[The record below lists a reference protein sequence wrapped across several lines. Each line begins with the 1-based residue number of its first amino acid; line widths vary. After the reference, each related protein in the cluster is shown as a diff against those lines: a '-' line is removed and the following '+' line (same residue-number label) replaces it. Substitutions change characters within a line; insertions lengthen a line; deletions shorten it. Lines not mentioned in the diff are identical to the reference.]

1 MADWFLEG
9 YFDGDDKLRQLH
21 LVNLPQV
28 IGRDQSLTLSIT
40 SPSISRNHAQIEVT
54 KGELAITDLSSSNGT
69 FVNRARIDVTTQLN
83 HGDVIH
89 LGLMEMRVIDKEHS
103 GVVNTQIVDEALTEH
118 TRVLSVAALSNKF
131 PSGVKELERLI
142 ATQSVQMMFQ
152 PVLDARDMTISG
164 FECLGRGASVEL
176 PISPLELFN
185 IAESFNLEIALSQLM
200 RNKGLEDAEKYRLSG
215 DILVNTHPSEL
226 KNPSKLIDNLRDA
239 RKRHPRLP
247 ITIEIHEH
255 AVTESKDAIFEFSKE
270 LKKLN
275 FKLAFDDFGVGQSR
289 LAELVDVQPDLI
301 KFDKALIEKLDHGNQ
316 SRYNLVKHLREL
328 AQDLKIETLAECVG
342 TEGEYKVCEKL
353 GFNFYQGF
361 YFCKPLPANQ
371 FINQHGKLH
380 S

>member
-28 IGRDQSLTLSIT
+28 VGRDQGLNLSIA
-40 SPSISRNHAQIEVT
+40 SPSISRSHAEIKNT
-54 KGELAITDLSSSNGT
+54 GNELAITDLGSSNGT
-69 FVNRARIDVTTQLN
+69 FVNRARIEQPTKLH

-103 GVVNTQIVDEALTEH
+103 GVISTQIIQDEPTEH
-118 TRVLSVAALSNKF
+118 TRVMSVASLSNNF
-131 PSGVKELERLI
+131 PSGIKELERLI
-142 ATQSVQMMFQ
+142 ESKSVQMMFQ
-152 PVLDARDMTISG
+152 PVIDASDMCISG

-176 PISPLELFN
+176 PISPLELFT
-185 IAESFNLEIALSQLM
+185 IAESFNLEVALSQVM
-200 RNKGLEDAEKYRLSG
+200 RNQGLLDAEKYKLQG

-226 KNPSKLIDNLRDA
+226 SDVESLLEDLHAA

-247 ITIEIHEH
+247 ITIEIHEQ
-255 AVTESKDAIFEFSKE
+255 AVTESKDSILEFSKA
-270 LKKLN
+270 LKKLKI
-275 FKLAFDDFGVGQSR
+275 KLAFDDFGVGQSR

-301 KFDKALIEKLDHGNQ
+301 KFDKALVEKLDHGNE

-328 AQDLKIETLAECVG
+328 ADDLKIATLAECVG

-353 GFNFYQGF
+353 GFNYYQGF
-361 YFCKPLPANQ
+361 YFCKPLPPNQ
-371 FINQHGKLH
+371 FVDKKGMIN
-380 S
+380 